1 METAVRLFRYEDA
14 LLPNALAWAYMVS
27 AYFFGFAAMLADAF
41 WLNVLG
47 VIFLAHSMVTAAY
60 FVHECA
66 HDSLFKNK
74 RYNQM
79 FGELLLWM
87 TGASYSDYK
96 AVQHKH
102 VRHHMD
108 RADIV
113 SFDFRTRLQTY
124 PKVLRLIEILEWCY
138 IPALEIMMHA
148 LVIVLPFIKTNR
160 KHLRSRIVAVLIV
173 RFAFFTYLAAIS
185 LKVLLFYPVA
195 YIIFLTVMRFMDAHQ
210 HTYDLH
216 ETLDQKRGDE
226 VKKYDSVFEKRNT
239 YSNII
244 SLKYPWLNLLVLNF
258 SFHNVHHDQQ
268 MQPWYRLPKLH
279 TKLYEND
286 ETQVL
291 SFLMLLKSYHRY
303 RVARLINSD
312 AVDTDVHKGRD
323 FIGVAGVSLL
333 TAH

>member
-1 METAVRLFRYEDA
+1 MKTAVKLFRYEDA
-14 LLPNALAWAYMVS
+14 LLPNALAWTYMFT
-27 AYFFGFAAMLADAF
+27 AYFFGFIAILTDPLWINA
-41 WLNVLG
+41 LG
-47 VIFLAHSMVTAAY
+47 VFFLAHSMVIAAY
-60 FVHECA
+60 FIHECA
-66 HDSLFKNK
+66 HDSLFKKN

-96 AVQHKH
+96 AVRHKH
-102 VRHHMD
+102 IRHHMD

-113 SFDFRTRLQTY
+113 SFDFRTRLQAY
-124 PKVLRLIEILEWCY
+124 PNVLKLMEILEWFY

-148 LVIVLPFIKTNR
+148 LVVILPFVKTNR
-160 KHLRSRIVAVLIV
+160 KHLRSRVIAVLLLRV
-173 RFAFFTYLAAIS
+173 SFFAYLASIS
-185 LKVLLFYPVA
+185 LKVLIFYPVA
-195 YIIFLTVMRFMDAHQ
+195 YMMFLTVLRFMDAHQ

-216 ETLDQKRGDE
+216 ETLDQKRGCE
-226 VKKYDSVFEKRNT
+226 VKQYDNAFEKRNT

-244 SLKYPWLNLLVLNF
+244 SLKYPWLDLLVLNF

-279 TKLYEND
+279 TKLYAED

-291 SFLMLLKSYHRY
+291 SFANLLKSYHRY

>member
-1 METAVRLFRYEDA
+1 MFTAYLFGLTA
-14 LLPNALAWAYMVS
+14 I
-27 AYFFGFAAMLADAF
+27 LADAL
-41 WLNVLG
+41 WINILG
-47 VIFLAHSMVTAAY
+47 VLFLAHSMVIAAY
-60 FVHECA
+60 FIHECA
-66 HDSLFKNK
+66 HDSLFKKN

-87 TGASYSDYK
+87 TGSSYSDYK
-96 AVQHKH
+96 AVRHKH

-113 SFDFRTRLQTY
+113 SFDFRTRLQAY
-124 PKVLRLIEILEWCY
+124 PKVLRFIEILEWFY
-138 IPALEIMMHA
+138 IPALEILMHA
-148 LVIVLPFIKTNR
+148 LVIILPFVKTNR
-160 KHLRSRIVAVLIV
+160 KHLRSRIIIVLIL
-173 RFAFFTYLAAIS
+173 RFAFFAYLASIS
-185 LKVLLFYPVA
+185 MKVLVFYPVA
-195 YIIFLTVMRFMDAHQ
+195 YMIFLTVMRFMDAHQ

-216 ETLDQKRGDE
+216 ETLDQKCGDE
-226 VKKYDSVFEKRNT
+226 VKQYDNAFEKRNT

-279 TKLYEND
+279 SKLYGKD

-291 SFLMLLKSYHRY
+291 SFSNLLKSYHRY
-303 RVARLINSD
+303 RMARLINSD

>member
-1 METAVRLFRYEDA
+1 MNTAVKLFRFDDA
-14 LLPNALAWAYMVS
+14 LIPNALAWVYMFSTYVL
-27 AYFFGFAAMLADAF
+27 GFMAIVADTL
-41 WLNVLG
+41 WINILG
-47 VIFLAHSMVTAAY
+47 VIFLAHSMVIAAY
-60 FVHECA
+60 FIHECA
-66 HDSLFKNK
+66 HDSLFKKN

-79 FGELLLWM
+79 FGEILLWM
-87 TGASYSDYK
+87 TGASYSDYQ
-96 AVQHKH
+96 AVRHKH

-113 SFDFRTRLQTY
+113 SFDFRTRLQAY
-124 PKVLRLIEILEWCY
+124 PKTLKVIEALEWMY

-148 LVIVLPFIKTNR
+148 LVIILPFIKTSR
-160 KHLRSRIVAVLIV
+160 KHLRSRVVTALVLRIV
-173 RFAFFTYLAAIS
+173 FFTALAS
-185 LKVLLFYPVA
+185 VSVKVLLLYPAA
-195 YIIFLTVMRFMDAHQ
+195 YLIFLTVMRFMDVHQ
-210 HTYDLH
+210 HTYDLY

-226 VKKYDSVFEKRNT
+226 IKGYDSAFEKRNT
-239 YSNII
+239 YSNVI

-279 TKLYEND
+279 SKLYGND

-291 SFLMLLKSYHRY
+291 DFFNLLKSYHRH

-312 AVDTDVHKGRD
+312 AIDSDVHKGRD
-323 FIGVAGVSLL
+323 FIGVAGVSFL

>member
-1 METAVRLFRYEDA
+1 MKTAVRLFRYEDA
-14 LLPNALAWAYMVS
+14 LLPNALAWTYMFS
-27 AYFFGFAAMLADAF
+27 AYVFGLAAMLAEAL
-41 WLNVLG
+41 WINALG
-47 VIFLAHSMVTAAY
+47 VLFLAHAMVIAAY
-60 FVHECA
+60 FIHECA
-66 HDSLFKNK
+66 HDSLFKKN
-74 RYNQM
+74 RYNQL

-87 TGASYSDYK
+87 TGSSYSDYK
-96 AVQHKH
+96 AVRHKH

-113 SFDFRTRLQTY
+113 SFDFRTRLQAY
-124 PKVLRLIEILEWCY
+124 PKVLRFIEILEWFY
-138 IPALEIMMHA
+138 IPALEILMHA
-148 LVIVLPFIKTNR
+148 LVIILPFVKTNR
-160 KHLRSRIVAVLIV
+160 KHLRSRIIIVLIL
-173 RFAFFTYLAAIS
+173 RFAFFAYLASIS
-185 LKVLLFYPVA
+185 MKVLVFYPVA
-195 YIIFLTVMRFMDAHQ
+195 YMIFLTVMRFMDAHQ

-226 VKKYDSVFEKRNT
+226 VKQYDNAFEKRNT

-279 TKLYEND
+279 SKLYGKD

-291 SFLMLLKSYHRY
+291 SFSNLLKSYHRY
-303 RVARLINSD
+303 RMARLINSD

>member
-1 METAVRLFRYEDA
+1 MKTAVRLFRYEDA
-14 LLPNALAWAYMVS
+14 LLPNALAWTYMFS
-27 AYFFGFAAMLADAF
+27 AYFLGFAAILANAL
-41 WLNVLG
+41 WINALG
-47 VIFLAHSMVTAAY
+47 VLFLAHAMVIAAY
-60 FVHECA
+60 FTHECA
-66 HDSLFKNK
+66 HDSLFKKN
-74 RYNQM
+74 RHNQM

-87 TGASYSDYK
+87 TGASYSEYK
-96 AVQHKH
+96 AVRHKH

-113 SFDFRTRLQTY
+113 SFDFRTRLQAY
-124 PKVLRLIEILEWCY
+124 PKVLKIIEILEWFY

-160 KHLRSRIVAVLIV
+160 KHLRSRIIIVLIL
-173 RFAFFTYLAAIS
+173 RFAFFASLAAIS
-185 LKVLLFYPVA
+185 LKVLIFYPVA
-195 YIIFLTVMRFMDAHQ
+195 YMIFLTVMRFMDAHQ

-216 ETLDQKRGDE
+216 ETLDQKRGEE
-226 VKKYDSVFEKRNT
+226 VKKYDNAFEKRNT
-239 YSNII
+239 YSNIL

-279 TKLYEND
+279 TKLYGKD

-291 SFLMLLKSYHRY
+291 SFLDLLRSYHRY
-303 RVARLINSD
+303 RVARIINSD

-333 TAH
+333 TTH

>member
-1 METAVRLFRYEDA
+1 MKTAVRLFRYEDA
-14 LLPNALAWAYMVS
+14 LLPNTLAWTYMFTAYL
-27 AYFFGFAAMLADAF
+27 FGLTAILADAL
-41 WLNVLG
+41 WINILG
-47 VIFLAHSMVTAAY
+47 VLFLAHAMVIAAY
-60 FVHECA
+60 FIHECA
-66 HDSLFKNK
+66 HDSLFKKN
-74 RYNQM
+74 RHNQM
-79 FGELLLWM
+79 FGELLLWI

-96 AVQHKH
+96 AVRHKH

-113 SFDFRTRLQTY
+113 SFDFRTRLQAY
-124 PKVLRLIEILEWCY
+124 PKVLRFIGVLEWFY

-148 LVIVLPFIKTNR
+148 LVVILPFVKTNR
-160 KHLRSRIVAVLIV
+160 KHLRSRIIIV
-173 RFAFFTYLAAIS
+173 VILRFMFFASLAAIS
-185 LKVLLFYPVA
+185 LKVLIFYPIA
-195 YIIFLTVMRFMDAHQ
+195 YMIFLTVMRFMDAHQ

-216 ETLDQKRGDE
+216 ETLDKKRGEE
-226 VKKYDSVFEKRNT
+226 VKKYDNAFEKRNT

-279 TKLYEND
+279 TKLYGKD

-291 SFLMLLKSYHRY
+291 SFLDLLKSYHRY
-303 RVARLINSD
+303 RVARIINSD

>member
-1 METAVRLFRYEDA
+1 M
-14 LLPNALAWAYMVS
+14 PNALAWVYMFS
-27 AYFFGFAAMLADAF
+27 AYFFGFAAILSDLL
-41 WLNVLG
+41 WLNALG
-47 VIFLAHSMVTAAY
+47 VIVLAHSMVIAAY
-60 FVHECA
+60 FIHECA
-66 HDSLFKNK
+66 HDSLFKKN
-74 RYNQM
+74 RHNQI

-87 TGASYSDYK
+87 SGSSYSEYK
-96 AVQHKH
+96 AIRHKH

-124 PKVLRLIEILEWCY
+124 PKTLKLIKVLEWFY

-148 LVIVLPFIKTNR
+148 LVIILPFVKANR
-160 KHLRSRIVAVLIV
+160 RHLRSRILITLAL
-173 RFAFFTYLAAIS
+173 RFAFFAVLAS
-185 LKVLLFYPVA
+185 VSWKVLLLYPIA
-195 YIIFLTVMRFMDAHQ
+195 YMMFLTVMRFMDAHQ

-216 ETLDQKRGDE
+216 ETLDKKRGDE
-226 VKKYDSVFEKRNT
+226 IKKYDNAFEKRNT
-239 YSNII
+239 YSNVI

-279 TKLYEND
+279 RTLYGKD

-291 SFLMLLKSYHRY
+291 AFTDLLKSYHRY
-303 RVARLINSD
+303 RAARIINSD
-312 AVDTDVHKGRD
+312 AVNSNVHKGRD
-323 FIGVAGVSLL
+323 FIGVAGVSHL

>member
-1 METAVRLFRYEDA
+1 MKTAARLFRYEDA
-14 LLPNALAWAYMVS
+14 LLPNALAWAYMFS
-27 AYFFGFAAMLADAF
+27 AYIFGFVAILSDLLWF
-41 WLNVLG
+41 NVLG
-47 VIFLAHSMVTAAY
+47 VIFLAHSMVIAAY
-60 FVHECA
+60 FIHECA
-66 HDSLFKNK
+66 HDSLFKNN
-74 RYNQM
+74 RHNQM

-96 AVQHKH
+96 AIRHKH
-102 VRHHMD
+102 IRHHMD

-113 SFDFRTRLQTY
+113 SFDFRTRLQAY
-124 PKVLRLIEILEWCY
+124 PKILKLIEVLEWFY

-148 LVIVLPFIKTNR
+148 LVIILPFVKENR
-160 KHLRSRIVAVLIV
+160 KHLRSRIVAVLTL
-173 RFAFFTYLAAIS
+173 RFAFFAFLAAIS
-185 LKVLLFYPVA
+185 WKVLIFYPIA
-195 YIIFLTVMRFMDAHQ
+195 YLIFLTVLRFMDAHQ

-216 ETLDQKRGDE
+216 ETLDKKRGDE
-226 VKKYDSVFEKRNT
+226 IKKYDNAFEKRNT

-279 TKLYEND
+279 STLYGKD

-291 SFLMLLKSYHRY
+291 SFMDLLKSYHRF
-303 RVARLINSD
+303 RTARIINSD
-312 AVDTDVHKGRD
+312 AVNSDVHKGRD
-323 FIGVAGVSLL
+323 FIGVAGVSHL